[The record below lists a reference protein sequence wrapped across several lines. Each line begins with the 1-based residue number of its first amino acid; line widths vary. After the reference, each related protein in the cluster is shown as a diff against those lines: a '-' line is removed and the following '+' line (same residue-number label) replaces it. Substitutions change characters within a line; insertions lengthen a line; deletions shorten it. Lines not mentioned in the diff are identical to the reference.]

1 MKNRNMLVPK
11 ICLIFI
17 LIIKTVNLNSMIDL
31 NQPLSPKPVVP
42 ISLQAPVIKG
52 QIATPQGW
60 LQSPEFRVFFDG
72 KQTLNDKEGL
82 YSFPVESK
90 DITEMHILVCKKLNT
105 NFESINTVKNIQIK
119 PEGIYRF
126 FTLKKTYPALQ
137 DWEITEEKNLDKKK
151 FVIPQNCI
159 IFLINP
165 KYVAQVKNWN
175 LKAPDNMIKLP
186 QIILKETFDET
197 RVKRQ
202 ADKSI
207 IRAFDL
213 NAFHEIV
220 PRKTKKD
227 AKPKIDLAL
236 VQPS

>member
-1 MKNRNMLVPK
+1 MKNRNMLIPK
-11 ICLIFI
+11 ICLIII
-17 LIIKTVNLNSMIDL
+17 LIIKVSNLNSMIDL
-31 NQPLSPKPVVP
+31 NQPPRPKPVIP
-42 ISLQAPVIKG
+42 ITLQAPVLKG

-60 LQSPEFRVFFDG
+60 LQSPEFRIFFDG

-90 DITEMHILVCKKLNT
+90 DITEMHILVCKKITT

-126 FTLKKTYPALQ
+126 FTLKKAHQSIQ
-137 DWEITEEKNLDKKK
+137 DWNITEEINLNKKN
-151 FVIPQNCI
+151 FIVPQNCL

-165 KYVAQVKNWN
+165 KYVAQIKNWN

-186 QIILKETFDET
+186 QIILKEDFEEK

-213 NAFHEIV
+213 NAFHENV

>member
-1 MKNRNMLVPK
+1 MKVA
-11 ICLIFI
+11 
-17 LIIKTVNLNSMIDL
+17 NLNSMIDL
-31 NQPLSPKPVVP
+31 NQPPKPKPVVP
-42 ISLQAPVIKG
+42 ITLQAPVIKG
-52 QIATPQGW
+52 QITTPQGW
-60 LQSPEFRVFFDG
+60 LQSPEFKIFFDG

-90 DITEMHILVCKKLNT
+90 DITKMHILICKKLNT
-105 NFESINTVKNIQIK
+105 NFESINTVKSIQIK
-119 PEGIYRF
+119 PEDVYRF
-126 FTLKKTYPALQ
+126 FTLKKTHLTLQ
-137 DWEITEEKNLDKKK
+137 DWEIIEEKNLDKKK
-151 FVIPQNCI
+151 FVIPQKCI

-186 QIILKETFDET
+186 QIILKENFDET
-197 RVKRQ
+197 KVKRQ

-227 AKPKIDLAL
+227 AKPKIDLTL